1 MISIV
6 IPTYNRAD
14 ILKECLEHL
23 ARQTCA
29 REEFEVIVV
38 NDGGSDSTAQV
49 VSEFEKQHLMTLR
62 YFEKENEGQGIAR
75 NFGVQQAKGEIVA
88 FIGDDILVDETFAAE
103 HLKMHAAHP
112 EEQAGVLGFIEW
124 DPRLPKTPLY
134 EFLTNGSI
142 ILGRYGGH
150 QFAYEKLEGATEAT
164 YDFFYTSNISLKTS
178 LLKKFPFDTSFLKYG
193 WEDIA
198 LGYQLVKEAGFR
210 LFYTKQAFAYHYHP
224 MDEESL
230 KKRMYAIGKAAV
242 LFDQK
247 YPELHKIPTGKK
259 LLAFQILGSAPVV
272 GFFKLLAN
280 FLGWYHWYYFA
291 ISKKYFL
298 EGVSGKAFSG

>member
-49 VSEFEKQHLMTLR
+49 VSEFIEHGPITVR
-62 YFEKENEGQGIAR
+62 YFEKENQGQGIAR

-88 FIGDDILVDETFAAE
+88 FIGDDILVDETFVSE
-103 HLKMHAAHP
+103 HLRTHAAHP
-112 EEQAGVLGFIEW
+112 EEEAGVLGFIEW
-124 DPRLPKTPLY
+124 DSRLPKTPLY
-134 EFLTNGSI
+134 QFLTNGSI

-150 QFAYEKLEGATEAT
+150 QFAYEKLESMTEAT
-164 YDFFYTSNISLKTS
+164 YDFFYTSNISLKKS
-178 LLKKFPFDTSFLKYG
+178 LLEKFPFDTSFLKYG

-198 LGYQLVKEAGFR
+198 LGYELVKEAGFR
-210 LFYTKQAFAYHYHP
+210 LFYNKRAYAYHYHP

-247 YPELHKIPTGKK
+247 YPELHKIPSGKK
-259 LLAFQILGSAPVV
+259 LLAFQILGSVPVV
-272 GFFKLLAN
+272 GFFR
-280 FLGWYHWYYFA
+280 FLSMLFGWYPWYYFA
-291 ISKKYFL
+291 LSKRYFL
-298 EGVSGKAFSG
+298 KGIRGEAM